1 MAAIEHAIQTKNI
14 FELEHHVLRTDG
26 SLGWTSSRAI
36 PLMNAN
42 GELTGWFGTATDITA
57 QKQAEAALLRSERL
71 ASLSRMAATISHEIN
86 NPLAAL
92 TNLLFLARRT
102 GGVSDEARELLE
114 EADAELRR
122 VAHITRQS
130 LGFYREST
138 APSPTN
144 VNALIESSIDLLK
157 GKIETP
163 NASIEKQ
170 WNTVEEVTGVPG
182 ELRQVFSNL
191 LANSIDAVD
200 DGGIIK
206 IRISKCR
213 LRDGSPGVR
222 ISFTD
227 NGKGMEPATLAH
239 IFEPMYTTKGEV
251 GTGLGLWVSRQ
262 IVEKHG
268 GVIHVRSSF
277 KGRWKGS
284 TFSVVLSK

>member
-1 MAAIEHAIQTKNI
+1 
-14 FELEHHVLRTDG
+14 
-26 SLGWTSSRAI
+26 LGWTYSRAI
-36 PLMNAN
+36 PLIDAS
-42 GELTGWFGTATDITA
+42 GELTGWFGTATDITT
-57 QKQAEAALLRSERL
+57 QKQAEAALLRSERI
-71 ASLSRMAATISHEIN
+71 ASLGRMAATISHEIN

-102 GGVSDEARELLE
+102 EGISGEARELLE

-144 VNALIESSIDLLK
+144 VNALIESAIDLLK
-157 GKIETP
+157 GKIRTR

-170 WNTVEEVTGVPG
+170 WNIVEEVTGVPG

-191 LANSIDAVD
+191 LVNSIDAVD
-200 DGGIIK
+200 EGGTIK
-206 IRISKCR
+206 VRISKCR

-222 ISFTD
+222 ISFAD

-239 IFEPMYTTKGEV
+239 IFEPLYTTKGEV
-251 GTGLGLWVSRQ
+251 GTGLGLWVSKQ
-262 IVEKHG
+262 IVEKHRG
-268 GVIHVRSSF
+268 IIHVRSSF
-277 KGRWKGS
+277 QGRRKGS
-284 TFSVVLSK
+284 TFSIVLPK